1 MDKKSKLIEN
11 LNTEKISL
19 TQSQQRMQVQS
30 QISANQKKK
39 EREMEQRLKD
49 QEGLVAEQ
57 KRQLARY

>member
-1 MDKKSKLIEN
+1 LDKKSKLIEN